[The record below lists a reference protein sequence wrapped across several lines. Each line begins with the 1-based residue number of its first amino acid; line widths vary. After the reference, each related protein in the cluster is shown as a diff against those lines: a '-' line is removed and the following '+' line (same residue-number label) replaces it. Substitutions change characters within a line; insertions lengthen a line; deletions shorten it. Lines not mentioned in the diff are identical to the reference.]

1 MIEQKT
7 WSDFRD
13 TGLLLIINQILHVFG
28 YAIVL
33 NVDDGKVVSAY
44 PARVKFRGFGEKQVE
59 KAYVDVSEYM
69 KKESETLLDEAK
81 Q

>member
-1 MIEQKT
+1 MIEQKS

-33 NVDDGKVVSAY
+33 NVEDGKVVSAY

-59 KAYVDVSEYM
+59 KAYADVSEYM